1 MVTAPGRVSCAQ
13 LMANFPKGTVDVQ
26 EREGGARMWKD
37 RPPRERIRAPLF
49 GFNLYP
55 LCRLQCNIW
64 AWCRPDLIMCWELAF
79 AAIPRQQ

>member
-37 RPPRERIRAPLF
+37 RPPRERI
-49 GFNLYP
+49 
-55 LCRLQCNIW
+55 
-64 AWCRPDLIMCWELAF
+64 
-79 AAIPRQQ
+79 